1 MTGFTG
7 IGHESQ
13 RNKLRSEISFTVLI
27 KELSNKVSDDWEDIG
42 LFLGLQ
48 QGALDE
54 IRGKFSTLKKCFRE
68 MIKLWLRQPDPPPS
82 WSAIIDAI
90 EELDYESLAQ
100 ELKDKF
106 L

>member
-1 MTGFTG
+1 M
-7 IGHESQ
+7 
-13 RNKLRSEISFTVLI
+13 LI
-27 KELSNKVSDDWEDIG
+27 KELSNNVSDDWEDIG

-54 IRGKFSTLKKCFRE
+54 IRSKFPSHTKKCFRE
-68 MIKLWLRQPDPPPS
+68 MIKLWLRKIDPVPT

-90 EELDYESLAQ
+90 EELDYESLAE